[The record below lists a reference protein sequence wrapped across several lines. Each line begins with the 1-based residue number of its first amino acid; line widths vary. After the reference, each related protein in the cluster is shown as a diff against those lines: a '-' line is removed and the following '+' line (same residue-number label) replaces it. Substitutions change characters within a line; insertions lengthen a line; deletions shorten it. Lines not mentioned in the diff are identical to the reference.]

1 MVSNR
6 QQMMSWQIA
15 SIILQGFRKHIRGF
29 QSVTTLARQWL
40 LQPLPLSVFALN
52 GKRSSSASRAQR

>member
-29 QSVTTLARQWL
+29 QSVTTLARQRLATAAAIVSFRTKW
-40 LQPLPLSVFALN
+40 QA
-52 GKRSSSASRAQR
+52 